1 MDVLEKHVVKRDH
14 EDKVSGKAKY
24 VADVSLPGLL
34 TGKLLRST
42 KAKAV
47 ILDIKLPSIPAGY
60 YIVDAHDVPGENYV
74 SMVDNRDT
82 CIFAQGRVE
91 FIGEPI
97 LMVVGQDEKII
108 DQILK
113 DIIVVYQ
120 DETPVFD
127 VKESKTVFYEF
138 EDNKGDVA
146 KAFREADRVFT
157 EEYHTG
163 YQEQVYLETQGMLAY
178 YEGDVLVVR
187 GSMQCPYY
195 LVSAVKIAMG
205 LKDNSQLKVQFDY
218 TGGAFGGKEDYPSV
232 LACQTAVAT
241 KKVGH
246 PVRVVLE
253 RREDITV
260 TSKRHPAYMTYK
272 TSLKDG
278 KITGMD
284 IDLVYDGGAY
294 KTLSLVV
301 LQRGIIGTIG
311 VYRIDNLHV
320 RGRAVKTNSVP
331 NGAFRGFGGPQVFFA
346 MEMHMSHLAK
356 ELGRD
361 TLAFKKEYMV
371 KQGDATSTNGKY
383 HFPVVLPEML
393 DKVEAMSGYSKK
405 YQEYSKPQTG
415 RYRKGI
421 GLSMAYHGCGFTGNG
436 ERDLIK
442 AVMKLVKHEDDTVE
456 ILAVNTDMGQGIRTT
471 FCKIVSAILG
481 IPEKQVIYNNP
492 NTGHVPD
499 SGPTVASRSM
509 MSVGKLLE
517 RACLKLKAQWK
528 SGVRQEFEEHYQQP
542 DFLINWDLDTFSGD
556 AYPTYAWSVNVVE
569 LEIDTLT
576 GGSDVLGAWG
586 VYDIGHAIDEA
597 ICRGQMEGGF
607 LQGIGYG
614 GMEQMQARNGKLNNT
629 SLSDYIIPTAMD
641 VPHMEV
647 AFVDNPYPYGPF
659 GAKGAGELPA
669 VGGAPAYVEA
679 VETALH
685 TKLYK
690 TPISMEDIED
700 ILGAE
705 EGRGNDSQN

>member
-1 MDVLEKHVVKRDH
+1 MAALEKHMVKLDH
-14 EDKVSGKAKY
+14 LAKVSGKAQY
-24 VADVSLPGLL
+24 VADLSLPGLL
-34 TGKLLRST
+34 TGRLLRSI

-47 ILDIKLPSIPAGY
+47 LREIKVPALPQGY

-82 CIFAQGRVE
+82 CIFADGKVE

-97 LMVVGQDEKII
+97 LMVVGPEEKVV
-108 DQILK
+108 DQIIK
-113 DIIVVYQ
+113 SIVVDYQ
-120 DETPVFD
+120 EEQGVFNAL
-127 VKESKTVFYEF
+127 ESDTVFYQF
-138 EDNKGDVA
+138 ENNKGDTA
-146 KAFREADRVFT
+146 KAFREADKIFT
-157 EEYHTG
+157 EKYYTG
-163 YQEQVYLETQGMLAY
+163 YQEHIYLETQGMIAY
-178 YEGDVLVVR
+178 YEGRVLVIR

-195 LVSAVKIAMG
+195 LVNAVKIAMG
-205 LKDNSQLKVQFDY
+205 ITDNSQVKVQFDY

-241 KKVGH
+241 KKAGH

-253 RREDITV
+253 RQEDIIS

-272 TSLKDG
+272 TAVKNG
-278 KITGMD
+278 RITGMD
-284 IDLVYDGGAY
+284 IDLIYDSGAY

-301 LQRGIIGTIG
+301 LQRGIIGTCG
-311 VYRIDNLHV
+311 VYLIDNLHV
-320 RGRAVKTNSVP
+320 LGRAMKTNTTP

-346 MEMHMSHLAK
+346 MEMHMTHLAK
-356 ELGRD
+356 ELGQD
-361 TLAFKKEYMV
+361 PLAFKKAYMV

-393 DKVEAMSGYSKK
+393 DKIEIMSDYAEKYKAYS
-405 YQEYSKPQTG
+405 QPQTG

-421 GLSMAYHGCGFTGNG
+421 GLSMAYHGAGFTGNG

-442 AVMKLVKHEDDTVE
+442 AVMKVIKYEDDRVE

-471 FCKIVSAILG
+471 FCKIASAILG
-481 IPEKQVIYNNP
+481 IPAEEIIYTNP

-509 MSVGKLLE
+509 MNVGKLLE
-517 RACLKLKAQWK
+517 RACLKLKAQWQP
-528 SGVRQEFEEHYQQP
+528 GVRQEFEERYQQP
-542 DFLINWDLDTFSGD
+542 DFLIPWDLATFSGD

-569 LEIDTLT
+569 VKVDTLT
-576 GGSDVLGAWG
+576 GAVEVPGAWG
-586 VYDIGHAIDEA
+586 VYDIGHPIDEA

-614 GMEQMQARNGKLNNT
+614 GMEQMTAHNGKLNNT

-641 VPHMEV
+641 VPHLEV

-679 VETALH
+679 VENALD
-685 TKLYK
+685 TRLYK
-690 TPISMEDIED
+690 TPVSMEDIMEK
-700 ILGAE
+700 E
-705 EGRGNDSQN
+705 EVPDHDK